1 MMNDDDRP
9 GFGLVYREEQE
20 KRHGVCYAWEAA

>member
-1 MMNDDDRP
+1 MMMMNDDDRP

-20 KRHGVCYAWEAA
+20 KRHGVC